1 MQSLDR
7 EAIMV
12 LSQIILVVI
21 SATVVIAGFLVAI
34 VIWSK
39 KTDQVDSGEAIA
51 KDKDE
56 KEEREEEEKRKEG
69 IKLKKIK
76 NINKL
81 TRSDLKSIPPVWKRH
96 LEYLSPTFAT
106 DIKFFL
112 HELLFEV
119 REAKLNINIVKYWS
133 DWPDEEVDA
142 IIQKCEKL
150 GFIRTELITFPAEVD
165 SYGLIIKPELKS
177 YIIEVTQKG
186 INYLED

>member
-1 MQSLDR
+1 
-7 EAIMV
+7 MV
-12 LSQIILVVI
+12 EVFVVI
-21 SATVVIAGFLVAI
+21 SALVVVVGIP
-34 VIWSK
+34 VILFVWSEKTNRIEEEKQK
-39 KTDQVDSGEAIA
+39 K
-51 KDKDE
+51 
-56 KEEREEEEKRKEG
+56 EREEEEKRKEKEG
-69 IKLKKIK
+69 IKLKKI

-81 TRSDLKSIPPVWKRH
+81 TRSDLKSIPPVWIRRKNY
-96 LEYLSPTFAT
+96 LNYLSPTFAA

-119 REAKLNINIVKYWS
+119 REAKLNINIVKYW
-133 DWPDEEVDA
+133 PDSYRFSTSALTLTVREVDA
-142 IIQKCEKL
+142 IIQKCEEL